1 MEQYKYKTPSQVQT
15 LSIRLSKEAIEWLS
29 GTTTDHDNH
38 TVGNLSLFLDLL
50 SRMRTTQC
58 TDSSFRRP
66 QIVKPGQ
73 AQFSELQLSE
83 QWDMGRKKIHNLLT
97 TMQDLGLIEVVN
109 SRTASMLAFV
119 CIQDWSVTNHTDS
132 TSASQNPQDTATNL

>member
-1 MEQYKYKTPSQVQT
+1 MEQYKIKTPSQVQSLT
-15 LSIRLSKEAIEWLS
+15 ILLSKEAIEWLS
-29 GTTTDHDNH
+29 GTTTDNDNH
-38 TVGNLSLFLDLL
+38 VIGNLSLFLDLL
-50 SRMRTTQC
+50 SRMKTKEC

-83 QWDMGRKKIHNLLT
+83 HWNMGRKKIHNLLT
-97 TMQDLGLIEVVN
+97 TMQNMGLIEVAN

-119 CIQDWSVTNHTDS
+119 CIQDWSVSDTTTEP
-132 TSASQNPQDTATNL
+132 TSRNIATSL

>member
-1 MEQYKYKTPSQVQT
+1 MEQYKFKTPTQIQS
-15 LSIRLSKEAIEWLS
+15 LSIRLSKEAIEWLN

-38 TVGNLSLFLDLL
+38 VIGNHSLFFDLL
-50 SRMRTTQC
+50 SRMKTEQC
-58 TDSSFRRP
+58 IDTSFRRP

-83 QWDMGRKKIHNLLT
+83 HWNMGRKKIHNLLT
-97 TMQDLGLIEVVN
+97 TMQNMGLIEVAN

-119 CIQDWSVTNHTDS
+119 CIQDWSVSDTT
-132 TSASQNPQDTATNL
+132 TEPTPQNTATSL